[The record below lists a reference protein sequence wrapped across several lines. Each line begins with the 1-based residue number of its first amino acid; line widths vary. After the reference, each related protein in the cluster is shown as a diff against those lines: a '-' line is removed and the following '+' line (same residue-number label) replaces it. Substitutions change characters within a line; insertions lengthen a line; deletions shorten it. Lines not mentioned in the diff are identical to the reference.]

1 MITILSFLARF
12 SIIAGLMGIVFSSV
26 SDFLFQTAYL
36 QQMDDFI
43 DMTDTKIIIIIGL
56 LALIYLIIFFL
67 ATINKITK
75 YSQNKKIKSKTGDLE
90 VPIKTINEVAKDYLV
105 NQDII
110 KNTKVKSYSKG
121 RGVVIEA
128 IVDAYNMENLSGKL
142 LEIQVELSNYV
153 ESSVGITVKKS
164 SIKLKKVLNET
175 IIEKKIIDSPAI
187 QKEEEQNASNKNKI
201 LKNKN
206 NTQIETSP
214 TGKEN

>member
-90 VPIKTINEVAKDYLV
+90 VPIKTINELAKDYLV
-105 NQDII
+105 NKDII

-175 IIEKKIIDSPAI
+175 KIEKKRIEDKKSGTEAVIIKSTPE
-187 QKEEEQNASNKNKI
+187 KMPEE
-201 LKNKN
+201 
-206 NTQIETSP
+206 IEE
-214 TGKEN
+214 GN

>member
-36 QQMDDFI
+36 QQVDDFI

-56 LALIYLIIFFL
+56 LALIYLIIFLL

-75 YSQNKKIKSKTGDLE
+75 YSQNKKIKSKSGDLE
-90 VPIKTINEVAKDYLV
+90 VPIKTINEVAKDYLA

-142 LEIQVELSNYV
+142 SEIQVELSNYV

-175 IIEKKIIDSPAI
+175 KIEKKIIEDKKNETEAVIIKSTPEKI
-187 QKEEEQNASNKNKI
+187 EEEN
-201 LKNKN
+201 
-206 NTQIETSP
+206 
-214 TGKEN
+214 

>member
-36 QQMDDFI
+36 QQMDNFVDT
-43 DMTDTKIIIIIGL
+43 TDTKIIIIIGL
-56 LALIYLIIFFL
+56 LALIYLIIFLL

-75 YSQNKKIKSKTGDLE
+75 YSQNKKIKSKSGDLE

-110 KNTKVKSYSKG
+110 KNTKVKSYSNG
-121 RGVVIEA
+121 RGVGIEA

-142 LEIQVELSNYV
+142 SEIQVELSNYV

-175 IIEKKIIDSPAI
+175 KIEKKIIEDKKNETEAVIIKSTPEKI
-187 QKEEEQNASNKNKI
+187 EEGN
-201 LKNKN
+201 
-206 NTQIETSP
+206 
-214 TGKEN
+214 

>member
-43 DMTDTKIIIIIGL
+43 DMTDTKIIIITGL
-56 LALIYLIIFFL
+56 LALIYLIIFLL
-67 ATINKITK
+67 ATINKFTK

-142 LEIQVELSNYV
+142 SEIQVELSNYV

-175 IIEKKIIDSPAI
+175 KIEKKIIEDKKSGTEAVITKSTPE
-187 QKEEEQNASNKNKI
+187 KMPEE
-201 LKNKN
+201 
-206 NTQIETSP
+206 IEE
-214 TGKEN
+214 GN

>member
-12 SIIAGLMGIVFSSV
+12 SIIAGLMGIVFLSV

-36 QQMDDFI
+36 QQMDNFI
-43 DMTDTKIIIIIGL
+43 DTTDTKIIIIIGL
-56 LALIYLIIFFL
+56 LALIYLIIFLL

-75 YSQNKKIKSKTGDLE
+75 YSQNKKIKSKSGDLE

-142 LEIQVELSNYV
+142 SEIQVELSNYV

-175 IIEKKIIDSPAI
+175 KREKKIMEDKKNETEAVIIKSTPEKI
-187 QKEEEQNASNKNKI
+187 EEGN
-201 LKNKN
+201 
-206 NTQIETSP
+206 
-214 TGKEN
+214 

>member
-36 QQMDDFI
+36 QQMDNFVDT
-43 DMTDTKIIIIIGL
+43 TDTKIIIIIWL
-56 LALIYLIIFFL
+56 LALIYLIIFLL

-75 YSQNKKIKSKTGDLE
+75 YSQNKKIKSKSGDLE

-142 LEIQVELSNYV
+142 SEIQVELSNYV

-175 IIEKKIIDSPAI
+175 KIEKKIIEDKKNETEAVIIKSTPEKI
-187 QKEEEQNASNKNKI
+187 EEGN
-201 LKNKN
+201 
-206 NTQIETSP
+206 
-214 TGKEN
+214 

>member
-36 QQMDDFI
+36 QQMDNFVDT
-43 DMTDTKIIIIIGL
+43 TDTKIIIIIGL
-56 LALIYLIIFFL
+56 LALIYLIIFLL

-75 YSQNKKIKSKTGDLE
+75 YSQNKKIKSKSGDLE
-90 VPIKTINEVAKDYLV
+90 VPIKTINEVAKDYLA

-142 LEIQVELSNYV
+142 SEIQVELSNYV

-175 IIEKKIIDSPAI
+175 KIEKKIIEDKKNETEAVIIKSTPEKI
-187 QKEEEQNASNKNKI
+187 EE
-201 LKNKN
+201 
-206 NTQIETSP
+206 
-214 TGKEN
+214 GH

>member
-1 MITILSFLARF
+1 MITILRFLARF
-12 SIIAGLMGIVFSSV
+12 SIIAGLMGIVFLSV

-36 QQMDDFI
+36 QQMDNFI
-43 DMTDTKIIIIIGL
+43 DTTDTKIIIIIGL
-56 LALIYLIIFFL
+56 LALIYLIIFLL

-75 YSQNKKIKSKTGDLE
+75 YSQNKKIKSKSGDLE

-142 LEIQVELSNYV
+142 SEIQVELSNYV

-175 IIEKKIIDSPAI
+175 KIEKKIIEDKKNETEAVIIKSTPEKI
-187 QKEEEQNASNKNKI
+187 EEGN
-201 LKNKN
+201 
-206 NTQIETSP
+206 
-214 TGKEN
+214 

>member
-36 QQMDDFI
+36 QQMDNFVDT
-43 DMTDTKIIIIIGL
+43 TDTKIIIIIGL
-56 LALIYLIIFFL
+56 LALIYLIIFLL

-75 YSQNKKIKSKTGDLE
+75 YSQNKKIKSKSGDLE
-90 VPIKTINEVAKDYLV
+90 VPIKTINEVAKDYLL

-142 LEIQVELSNYV
+142 SEIQVELSNYV

-175 IIEKKIIDSPAI
+175 KIEKKIIEDKKNETEAVIIKSTPEKI
-187 QKEEEQNASNKNKI
+187 EEGN
-201 LKNKN
+201 
-206 NTQIETSP
+206 
-214 TGKEN
+214 

>member
-36 QQMDDFI
+36 QQMDNFI

-175 IIEKKIIDSPAI
+175 KIEKKRIEDKKSGTEAVIIKSTPE
-187 QKEEEQNASNKNKI
+187 KMPEE
-201 LKNKN
+201 
-206 NTQIETSP
+206 IEE
-214 TGKEN
+214 GN

>member
-36 QQMDDFI
+36 QQMDNFVDT
-43 DMTDTKIIIIIGL
+43 TDTKIIIIIGL
-56 LALIYLIIFFL
+56 LALIYLIIFLL

-75 YSQNKKIKSKTGDLE
+75 YSQNKKIKSKSGDLE

-142 LEIQVELSNYV
+142 SEIQVELSNYV

-175 IIEKKIIDSPAI
+175 KIEKKIIEDKKNETEAVIIKSTPEKI
-187 QKEEEQNASNKNKI
+187 EEEN
-201 LKNKN
+201 
-206 NTQIETSP
+206 
-214 TGKEN
+214 

>member
-36 QQMDDFI
+36 QQMDNFVDT
-43 DMTDTKIIIIIGL
+43 TDTKIIIIIGL
-56 LALIYLIIFFL
+56 LALIYLIIFLL

-75 YSQNKKIKSKTGDLE
+75 YSQNKKIKSKSGDLE

-142 LEIQVELSNYV
+142 SEIQVELSNYV

-175 IIEKKIIDSPAI
+175 KIEKKIIEDKKSETEAVIIKSTPEKI
-187 QKEEEQNASNKNKI
+187 EEGN
-201 LKNKN
+201 
-206 NTQIETSP
+206 
-214 TGKEN
+214 